1 MMCCVHYH
9 IMYNR
14 DISRVHNNI
23 IADGLAMQGVGT
35 SAITALSLSRKNITL
50 FGSFDRNIRCIHCS
64 RHVPSI

>member
-35 SAITALSLSRKNITL
+35 SAITALSLSRKKFLAIWL
-50 FGSFDRNIRCIHCS
+50 LR
-64 RHVPSI
+64 